1 MAALV
6 APFDDERQDSFVY
19 TIVSDH
25 EILKSGVKTKAEDA
39 TGVLESLSELH
50 RSNPG
55 DIYCSSKSMENLV
68 KDAEDKLFVS
78 VCFPNAEREYGSV
91 SPAYVITEDTWLRQD
106 EVWNSLTQSYGCV
119 TPVDWKHS
127 RTRALRT
134 LPLDLGPSQRRSD
147 VTTELSVGGE
157 EEEEEE
163 EEEAGLRD
171 QLDMHSIIVP
181 FLNQEPLFTAEQVM
195 EELEAMMQDS
205 LDLEASLSSEDRRGS
220 GYEERL
226 GAMRVAELNELLQ
239 ETESHIQAFSEELV
253 QELARREELDFEKEV
268 KNGFIALLI
277 DVQNR
282 QKELRETLRRR
293 KKLKNPQSQ
302 PERTRGAR
310 FSMEG
315 FTSVFQYG
323 FRQTFGSG
331 CSETQQYLTTLIP
344 YEKRVGPPSIEDL
357 QVLTNIL
364 QAMKENSDKV
374 PSLLTDYILKVLCPT

>member
-127 RTRALRT
+127 RTRALHT
-134 LPLDLGPSQRRSD
+134 LPPDLGPSQRRSD
-147 VTTELSVGGE
+147 VTTELSVGE
-157 EEEEEE
+157 EEEEE
-163 EEEAGLRD
+163 
-171 QLDMHSIIVP
+171 
-181 FLNQEPLFTAEQVM
+181 
-195 EELEAMMQDS
+195 
-205 LDLEASLSSEDRRGS
+205 
-220 GYEERL
+220 
-226 GAMRVAELNELLQ
+226 
-239 ETESHIQAFSEELV
+239 
-253 QELARREELDFEKEV
+253 
-268 KNGFIALLI
+268 
-277 DVQNR
+277 
-282 QKELRETLRRR
+282 
-293 KKLKNPQSQ
+293 
-302 PERTRGAR
+302 
-310 FSMEG
+310 
-315 FTSVFQYG
+315 
-323 FRQTFGSG
+323 
-331 CSETQQYLTTLIP
+331 
-344 YEKRVGPPSIEDL
+344 
-357 QVLTNIL
+357 
-364 QAMKENSDKV
+364 
-374 PSLLTDYILKVLCPT
+374 